1 MGGLAEQRSQGLAL
15 PLSLCSRCFGVVL
28 YSLPPL
34 LQCLPMLCL
43 SRAMVLCA
51 PMPWA
56 VVLALV
62 RLRCGVVLCLYV
74 RNIISLYYALLYGG
88 IALKIGLIIGL
99 I

>member
-1 MGGLAEQRSQGLAL
+1 
-15 PLSLCSRCFGVVL
+15 
-28 YSLPPL
+28 
-34 LQCLPMLCL
+34 
-43 SRAMVLCA
+43 MVICA
-51 PMPWA
+51 PMPWV

-99 I
+99 IYGGMLFIPCPCYYTTTLDGAIECRL